1 MAGAVKGQVKIAYW
15 DTEQRG
21 SPPRLLGE
29 IKGTPTIRFFK
40 PKKQQKTKGS
50 HAQKTVMD
58 YNQERKA
65 KDMRT
70 FLEYNMPSY
79 VERISFGEAD
89 MTKAV
94 AKADK
99 YGLPKAI
106 LFPSKPKT
114 SSVVK
119 YLSTEF
125 RRRLL
130 LMEVVPT
137 KKNQVLMQEYG
148 LSTDQLPAL
157 MIVTPKGDK
166 VVYDAKDFSRRKLE
180 RFLSEHAMKEPV
192 YSPVVVPEDDASTAA
207 GAGKEEEE
215 QKKEKPV
222 HTEF

>member
-15 DTEQRG
+15 DTEQGG

-29 IKGTPTIRFFK
+29 IQGTPTIRFFK

-50 HAQKTVMD
+50 NAQKTVMD

-70 FLEYNMPSY
+70 FLEYQMPSY
-79 VERISFGEAD
+79 VERISFPED
-89 MTKAV
+89 LTKAV

-114 SSVVK
+114 SSVIK

-130 LMEVVPT
+130 LIEVVPT
-137 KKNQVLMQEYG
+137 KKNESTMKEYG
-148 LSTDQLPAL
+148 LTTEQLPAL
-157 MIVTPKGDK
+157 VIVKEGTGER
-166 VVYDAKDFSRRKLE
+166 VVYEGKDFSRRKLE
-180 RFLSEHAMKEPV
+180 RFLSEHAKKEPV
-192 YSPVVVPEDDASTAA
+192 YSPVDA
-207 GAGKEEEE
+207 EEAPGD
-215 QKKEKPV
+215 KEKPV
-222 HTEF
+222 HDEF

>member
-1 MAGAVKGQVKIAYW
+1 
-15 DTEQRG
+15 
-21 SPPRLLGE
+21 
-29 IKGTPTIRFFK
+29 
-40 PKKQQKTKGS
+40 
-50 HAQKTVMD
+50 MD

-70 FLEYNMPSY
+70 FLEYSMTSY
-79 VERISFGEAD
+79 VERISFQD
-89 MTKAV
+89 DLTKAL

-130 LMEVVPT
+130 LVEVVPT
-137 KKNQVLMQEYG
+137 KKNESILKEYG

-157 MIVTPKGDK
+157 VIIKEGTGEK
-166 VVYDAKDFSRRKLE
+166 VVYEGKDFTRRKLE
-180 RFLSEHAMKEPV
+180 RFMSEHAKKEPV
-192 YSPVVVPEDDASTAA
+192 YKPVDSESADASDEKTT
-207 GAGKEEEE
+207 
-215 QKKEKPV
+215 EKPV

>member
-1 MAGAVKGQVKIAYW
+1 LAGAVKGQVKIAYW

-29 IKGTPTIRFFK
+29 IQGTPTIRFFK

-50 HAQKTVMD
+50 NAQKSVTD

-70 FLEYNMPSY
+70 FLEYYMPSY
-79 VERISFGEAD
+79 VERISFPED

-99 YGLPKAI
+99 YGVPKAI

-130 LMEVVPT
+130 LIEVVPT
-137 KKNQVLMQEYG
+137 KKNEGTMKEYG
-148 LSTDQLPAL
+148 LTTEQLPAL
-157 MIVTPKGDK
+157 VIVKEGSGER

-180 RFLSEHAMKEPV
+180 RFLSEHAKKEPV
-192 YSPVVVPEDDASTAA
+192 YSPVVKDGDSEGTSE
-207 GAGKEEEE
+207 GEEM
-215 QKKEKPV
+215 KKEKPV